1 MCFWRVPLKTHAN
14 YSMHFF
20 NILKPML
27 FASRKSLEAKKRQQF
42 VLKPMCQRC
51 KYRRREPRRT
61 WNLAPRRPSDK
72 DNDLHMHAHA
82 ASPRPHARHA
92 RHARNENEDE
102 TKPISRLR
110 GVGQAGLA
118 PLNLRYSL
126 LAIPNILL
134 LLFRWW
140 LLLATEA
147 RAQVSVW
154 NGPQHLNWR

>member
-1 MCFWRVPLKTHAN
+1 MHGFLRVHVLFACVFEEYLLKPMRITACI
-14 YSMHFF
+14 FF

-92 RHARNENEDE
+92 RHERNENEDE

-118 PLNLRYSL
+118 PLNLRYMGYSNS
-126 LAIPNILL
+126 I
-134 LLFRWW
+134 
-140 LLLATEA
+140 
-147 RAQVSVW
+147 
-154 NGPQHLNWR
+154 